1 MEKHVLN
8 EQQSRTLEKLGE
20 VLPEVSLAEKMY
32 MLGRCEGY
40 NDARAIAEAKN
51 KEEENRDPA

>member
-1 MEKHVLN
+1 MEKQVLN
-8 EQQSRTLEKLGE
+8 EQQNRTLEKLGE
-20 VLPEVSLAEKMY
+20 VLPGVSLADKMY

-40 NDARAIAEAKN
+40 NDARVIAEAKK